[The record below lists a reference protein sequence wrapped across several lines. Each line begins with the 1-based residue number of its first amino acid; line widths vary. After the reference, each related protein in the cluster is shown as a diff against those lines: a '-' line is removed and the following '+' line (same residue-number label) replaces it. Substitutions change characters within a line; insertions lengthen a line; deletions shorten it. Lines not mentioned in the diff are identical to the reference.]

1 MESVI
6 RSRNVGKH
14 KLHRIRPQRFLA
26 IALSAALSYL
36 LTGHARADEQGRWH
50 LMVEPAFMQP
60 GFPTAIA
67 GSQKTLIAPAI
78 VRGDIVTFLDAER
91 KEALGVK
98 LDSVQRVAA
107 LNASE
112 ELAKLTPKM
121 IRDPHGV
128 IQAAVIDSD
137 RPVVAAT
144 TLAPDFIEKFEAVF
158 GPDLLVAIPNRYRVY
173 VYPALA
179 SKFEA
184 TASAVINDYRLTPY
198 PVSQEVF
205 RVLPGGGLE
214 AVGTFEPAPGEPEN
228 PF

>member
-1 MESVI
+1 MG
-6 RSRNVGKH
+6 NY
-14 KLHRIRPQRFLA
+14 KLRRHQTLRFIA
-26 IALSAALSYL
+26 IALSVALNYL
-36 LTGHARADEQGRWH
+36 LAGPAHADERGRWH
-50 LMVEPAFMQP
+50 LMVEPAFMRP

-78 VRGDIVTFLDAER
+78 VRGDIVIFLDDDQ
-91 KEALGVK
+91 KDALGIK
-98 LDSVQRVAA
+98 LDSVQRIAA

-121 IRDPHGV
+121 IRDPQGV

-144 TLAPDFIEKFEAVF
+144 TLAPDFIAKFEAIL

-214 AVGTFEPAPGEPEN
+214 AIGTFEPASGEPVN